1 MVFKLDQQSS
11 EFEEIDGS
19 ATPDREP
26 TEAERLTR
34 KHVFVAG
41 KVQGVGF
48 RWSACSRASELGLTG
63 WVRNLA
69 DRRVELC
76 FQGEQG
82 AVAEM
87 EDLCRAGPLRSRIID
102 ISVSE
107 EAPVEGETGFKI
119 R

>member
-1 MVFKLDQQSS
+1 MN
-11 EFEEIDGS
+11 
-19 ATPDREP
+19 
-26 TEAERLTR
+26 LTR

-48 RWSACSRASELGLTG
+48 RWAARDYARKIGLTG
-63 WVRNLA
+63 WVRNLP

-76 FQGEQG
+76 FQGEQEAVNDMETWCRTG
-82 AVAEM
+82 A
-87 EDLCRAGPLRSRIID
+87 SRFKVTD

-107 EAPVEGETGFKI
+107 DSVIEGETGFEI

>member
-1 MVFKLDQQSS
+1 MK
-11 EFEEIDGS
+11 
-19 ATPDREP
+19 
-26 TEAERLTR
+26 LTR

-48 RWSACSRASELGLTG
+48 RWSARFRACELGLTG
-63 WVRNLA
+63 WVRNLP

-82 AVAEM
+82 AVDEM
-87 EDLCRAGPLRSRIID
+87 EDWCRTGAPCSRVTG

-107 EAPVEGETGFKI
+107 DAPVDGETGFEVM
-119 R
+119 

>member
-1 MVFKLDQQSS
+1 MK
-11 EFEEIDGS
+11 
-19 ATPDREP
+19 
-26 TEAERLTR
+26 LTR
-34 KHVFVAG
+34 KYVFVAG

-48 RWSACSRASELGLTG
+48 RWNARSHAHELGLTG
-63 WVRNLA
+63 WVYNLP

-82 AVAEM
+82 AVDEM
-87 EDLCRAGPLRSRIID
+87 EDWCRVGVPCSRVTG

-107 EAPVEGETGFKI
+107 LTPVEGETGFEI

>member
-1 MVFKLDQQSS
+1 M
-11 EFEEIDGS
+11 
-19 ATPDREP
+19 
-26 TEAERLTR
+26 RLTR
-34 KHVFVAG
+34 KHVVVSG

-48 RWSACSRASELGLTG
+48 RWSARSRANELGLTG

-87 EDLCRAGPLRSRIID
+87 EDWCRTGPLRSKVTG
-102 ISVSE
+102 ISISE
-107 EAPVEGETGFKI
+107 DAPVEGETGFKI

>member
-1 MVFKLDQQSS
+1 MK
-11 EFEEIDGS
+11 
-19 ATPDREP
+19 
-26 TEAERLTR
+26 LTR

-48 RWSACSRASELGLTG
+48 RWSARSRAAQLNLTG
-63 WVRNLA
+63 WVRNLP

-82 AVAEM
+82 AVDEM
-87 EDLCRAGPLRSRIID
+87 EDWCRTGPLCSRVTG

-107 EAPVEGETGFKI
+107 NTPV
-119 R
+119 

>member
-1 MVFKLDQQSS
+1 M
-11 EFEEIDGS
+11 
-19 ATPDREP
+19 T
-26 TEAERLTR
+26 LTR
-34 KHVFVAG
+34 KHVFVTG

-63 WVRNLA
+63 WVRNLP

-82 AVAEM
+82 AVNEM
-87 EDLCRAGPLRSRIID
+87 EDWCRTGSSRFRVTG

-107 EAPVEGETGFKI
+107 DALVEGETGFEI